1 MARLEEAFGEAT
13 VLRSKDLEERGLSRT
28 SISDAVVSGELDRVG
43 RGMYALPS
51 SAMTEHH
58 SLVQACMRV
67 PAGAICL
74 LSALRFHDLTSQNP
88 HEVWMAIGPKDRIPK
103 SDNPPLRI
111 VRFGERCFELGLET
125 HEVEGTPLRIYSV
138 ARTVVDLF
146 RYRHKI
152 GIDVA
157 LEAFKEGWQEK
168 RFTLKEINDIASKC
182 RMARVIKPYLES
194 LAA

>member
-1 MARLEEAFGEAT
+1 
-13 VLRSKDLEERGLSRT
+13 
-28 SISDAVVSGELDRVG
+28 
-43 RGMYALPS
+43 
-51 SAMTEHH
+51 
-58 SLVQACMRV
+58 
-67 PAGAICL
+67 
-74 LSALRFHDLTSQNP
+74 
-88 HEVWMAIGPKDRIPK
+88 MAIGPKDRMPK

-194 LAA
+194 LAT